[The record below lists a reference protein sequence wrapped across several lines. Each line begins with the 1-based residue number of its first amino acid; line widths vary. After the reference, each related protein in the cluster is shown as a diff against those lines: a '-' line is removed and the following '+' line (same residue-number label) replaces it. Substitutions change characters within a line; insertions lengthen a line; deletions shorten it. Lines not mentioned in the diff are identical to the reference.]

1 MRPVNVVAA
10 ALVVGDR
17 VLAAQRAAPK
27 SDAGR
32 WELPGGKTE
41 PGEHEA
47 EALVRELDEELG
59 IDVEA
64 LWPLTS
70 TLHHTPAR
78 TLRLAVWIA
87 RLRPGGR
94 SAPELREHAA
104 VRWLRAGELAEV
116 AWTAADAGLVHL
128 VGEWLEAGAVI
139 GPGASP
145 VAALGEGAA
154 VGVAPA
160 VSPVRGPIACRRT
173 LAEALAAGRPAEV
186 EGLGLSAEE
195 RAWVAR
201 RRLG

>member
-1 MRPVNVVAA
+1 MKPVNVVAA
-10 ALVVGDR
+10 AVVMGDR

-59 IDVEA
+59 IDVDA

-70 TLHHTPAR
+70 VLHPTPSR
-78 TLRLAVWIA
+78 TLRLAVWVA

-94 SAPELREHAA
+94 SEPELREHAA
-104 VRWLRAGELAEV
+104 VRWFAAAELGEV
-116 AWTAADAGLVHL
+116 GWTAADAGLVHL
-128 VGEWLEAGAVI
+128 VGQWIEAWPRVAGAT
-139 GPGASP
+139 GAI
-145 VAALGEGAA
+145 AA
-154 VGVAPA
+154 
-160 VSPVRGPIACRRT
+160 RRA
-173 LAEALAAGRPAEV
+173 LAEGLVAGRAGV
-186 EGLGLSAEE
+186 TDALSLSAEE
-195 RAWVAR
+195 QAWVAR